1 MSVSGKVRA
10 YLGENGMKQKD
21 VAEKANISY
30 AVFKAMM
37 AGHRKIYAE
46 DLCAICYA
54 LKVKPELFMETIM
67 SSQAVDS
74 GCAKGGAV

>member
-10 YLGENGMKQKD
+10 YLNENGMRQKD

-37 AGHRKIYAE
+37 TGHRKIYAE
-46 DLCAICYA
+46 ELCAICYA
-54 LKVKPELFMETIM
+54 LNVKPELFMDTM
-67 SSQAVDS
+67 MNPRAVN
-74 GCAKGGAV
+74 